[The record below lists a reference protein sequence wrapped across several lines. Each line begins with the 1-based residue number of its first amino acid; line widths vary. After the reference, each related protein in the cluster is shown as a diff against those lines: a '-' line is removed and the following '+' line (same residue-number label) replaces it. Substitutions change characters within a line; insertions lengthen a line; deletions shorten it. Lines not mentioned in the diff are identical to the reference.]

1 MKAKSKTR
9 HRKIEGRDV
18 VKRVDLAGK
27 ELHDLQAVAKMTGYC
42 VRYLRQ
48 LCHRRKVDHHK
59 LLGRYY
65 MTPEEV
71 AALVTPVK
79 AEGTN

>member
-1 MKAKSKTR
+1 MKATQKTR
-9 HRKIEGRDV
+9 HRKIEGKEV
-18 VKRVDLAGK
+18 AKRVDLAGK